1 MKKLIGYI
9 SVLVFVIPQIVFG
22 QDRTQL
28 ERERKQIQSE
38 LKAIQGEYAA
48 VKGKTK
54 QSMTQLSLIN
64 RKLEV
69 QEQYL
74 GNINK
79 ELRAIDDEIY
89 LSELEIYRLNKQLD
103 TLKTQY
109 AKTVVYAYK
118 NRSNYDYLNFIFS
131 ANSFNDAIK
140 RVSYLKSYRAYRE
153 KQVDIIKQTQQLI
166 AQRKN
171 QQLGRK
177 EEKNVA
183 LVNQTEQTKE
193 LEGQKNEKAA
203 VVAKLKSQENDLAKQ
218 VADKKKRDAK
228 LKNQIMSIIERE
240 RVAALEAERKRKKA
254 EEEERKRLEADR
266 KKADAIAKANTKNNT
281 STTTPKTTTPTVEP
295 KVVVIPDKKTTA
307 AKTYVPLNAAET
319 NLAASFAAN
328 RGKLPWP
335 VDNGVVCSNFGVNA
349 IEGTKLTEKNDGITI
364 CLPNA
369 GVPVKSIFDGEVLSV
384 FDMGDGMAV
393 MIKHGNYY
401 TVYSNLSSAG
411 ISTGAKVA
419 RGQVIGRAGSDEEG
433 GGSIDLILM
442 QDNRNIN
449 PRPWLR

>member
-1 MKKLIGYI
+1 MQKIFGYLL
-9 SVLVFVIPQIVFG
+9 VLFILLPTLLTA

-54 QSMTQLSLIN
+54 QSMTQLNLIN
-64 RKLEV
+64 RKLQI

-74 GNINK
+74 SNINK
-79 ELRAIDDEIY
+79 ELRSIDDEIY
-89 LSELEIYRLNKQLD
+89 LSEIEIYRLNKQLD

-140 RVSYLKSYRAYRE
+140 RVSYLKSYRSYRE

-193 LEGQKNEKAA
+193 LEGQMSEKAA

-218 VADKKKRDAK
+218 MADKKK
-228 LKNQIMSIIERE
+228 
-240 RVAALEAERKRKKA
+240 
-254 EEEERKRLEADR
+254 
-266 KKADAIAKANTKNNT
+266 
-281 STTTPKTTTPTVEP
+281 
-295 KVVVIPDKKTTA
+295 
-307 AKTYVPLNAAET
+307 
-319 NLAASFAAN
+319 
-328 RGKLPWP
+328 
-335 VDNGVVCSNFGVNA
+335 
-349 IEGTKLTEKNDGITI
+349 
-364 CLPNA
+364 
-369 GVPVKSIFDGEVLSV
+369 
-384 FDMGDGMAV
+384 
-393 MIKHGNYY
+393 
-401 TVYSNLSSAG
+401 
-411 ISTGAKVA
+411 
-419 RGQVIGRAGSDEEG
+419 
-433 GGSIDLILM
+433 
-442 QDNRNIN
+442 
-449 PRPWLR
+449 